1 MLDLSSRKI
10 KNLRLNFPRKQIFSA
25 ITLTLICYLV
35 FFYGLGDY
43 ALWDPDEGRT
53 GVIAK
58 EMVKSGNWLTLT
70 HNGEPYYD
78 KPALFFWLVAL
89 GLKVLGL
96 SELPVRLPSA
106 LAASLT
112 VGVVYLWS
120 SLSGSWR
127 GGLWGA
133 LILATSVEFMALG
146 RFGNTDMVFTF
157 FLTAALLYFLWWKKS
172 GRGAVWPFYLFL
184 AFASLTK
191 GPAGLVLPF
200 LIVGIVLALRREW
213 SFWRE
218 MRLLQ
223 GMALVIL
230 VSGSW
235 YLLAAFRDPEYI
247 KTFLW
252 NHNVLRFFT
261 SRQGI
266 DHPEPVYY
274 LFLILIGGFL
284 PWIFY
289 LPSVLNNLWERRGN
303 EGEEERLFLAVW
315 AATVIV
321 FFSLAHNKLGTY
333 ILPAFPPLALL
344 TGDVVGQ
351 FVAGQEAKPKRDRW
365 ILYGSLVWLFL
376 LFTIPPL
383 SEILL
388 AHRYPQYFPLGLPLF
403 FTALFFLLAVLGWIL
418 KRERWTPWIV
428 SFSSLWLVLWFYG
441 VKAHEISEL
450 RSTRSLAQIV
460 NRNAAKE
467 YRVIAVRSESI
478 AFYLSNHVQWVPHP
492 GAVETLLEEPIPTV
506 ALVKEKHIKEMNRI
520 HPSKLF
526 VWKRIL
532 SGNALV
538 ANVPLT
544 NAHDLGSTLKR

>member
-1 MLDLSSRKI
+1 M
-10 KNLRLNFPRKQIFSA
+10 NFPKKQIFSA

-58 EMVKSGNWLTLT
+58 EMVASGNWLTLT

-112 VGVVYLWS
+112 IGVVYLWS
-120 SLSGSWR
+120 SLSGTWR

-133 LILATSVEFMALG
+133 LILATSMEFMALG

-157 FLTAALLYFLWWKKS
+157 FFAAALLYFLWWKKR
-172 GRGAVWPFYLFL
+172 GRGAAWPFYLFL

-191 GPAGLVLPF
+191 GPVGLVLPL
-200 LIVGIVLALRREW
+200 LIVGIVLALRKEW

-223 GMALVIL
+223 GMAVVIL

-235 YLLAAFRDPEYI
+235 YLLAAFRDPDYI

-252 NHNVLRFFT
+252 DHNVLRFLT

-266 DHPEPVYY
+266 DHSEPIYY

-289 LPSVLNNLWERRGN
+289 LPSVLNNLWERRGS
-303 EGEEERLFLAVW
+303 EGDEERLFFAVW

-321 FFSLAHNKLGTY
+321 FFSLARNKLGTY

-376 LFTIPPL
+376 LFAIPPL

-388 AHRYPQYFPLGLPLF
+388 AHRYPQYFPLGLPLL
-403 FTALFFLLAVLGWIL
+403 FTALFFLLAVLAQTL
-418 KRERWTPWIV
+418 RKERWTPWIV

-441 VKAHEISEL
+441 DKAHDISEL
-450 RSTRSLAQIV
+450 RSTRSLAQVVKGI
-460 NRNAAKE
+460 AAKD
-467 YRVIAVRSESI
+467 YRVIAIRGESLP
-478 AFYLSNHVQWVPHP
+478 FYLSNRVQVVPHP
-492 GAVETLLEEPIPTV
+492 AVVEGLLEEPIPTI
-506 ALVKEKHIKEMNRI
+506 ALVKERHLREMNRLP
-520 HPSKLF
+520 PSRLF
-526 VWKRIL
+526 VWKAIP
-532 SGNALV
+532 SGGALV
-538 ANVPLT
+538 ANFPLIP
-544 NAHDLGSTLKR
+544 AQD